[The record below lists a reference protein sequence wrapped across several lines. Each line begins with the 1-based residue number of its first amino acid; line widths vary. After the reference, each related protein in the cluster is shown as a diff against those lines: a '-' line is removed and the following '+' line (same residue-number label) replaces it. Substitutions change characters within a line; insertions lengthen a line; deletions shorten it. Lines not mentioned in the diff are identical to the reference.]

1 MAARRVSVSFWPYG
15 FTSADRAV
23 LAGLAASV
31 KTITTTL
38 GKIMSQDADIAAT
51 AADIETDVTALKASM
66 ASSAALIASLQ
77 AEIAA
82 GATVVSD
89 ATMAALA
96 QAKADLD
103 AVATPPAA

>member
-1 MAARRVSVSFWPYG
+1 VTVNFWPLG
-15 FTSADRAV
+15 FTSADRA
-23 LAGLAASV
+23 LMYRIAASLDD
-31 KTITTTL
+31 ITQRL
-38 GKIMSQDADIAAT
+38 EAIMSEDATIAAT
-51 AADIETDVTALKASM
+51 AADIEADVTALKASM

-96 QAKADLD
+96 QAQADLD
-103 AVATPPAA
+103 AIAAPPAA

>member
-1 MAARRVSVSFWPYG
+1 MAWNP
-15 FTSADRAV
+15 FTV
-23 LAGLAASV
+23 LADIQRTVHAINTKAD
-31 KTITTTL
+31 
-38 GKIMSQDADIAAT
+38 KIMSQDATIAAT
-51 AADIETDVTALKASM
+51 AAGIEADVTALKTAM

-96 QAKADLD
+96 QAKTDLD
-103 AVATPPAA
+103 AVAAPPAAG

>member
-1 MAARRVSVSFWPYG
+1 VNFWPVG

-23 LAGLAASV
+23 LNQLAASV

-38 GKIMSQDADIAAT
+38 GRIVSEDATIAAT
-51 AADIETDVTALKASM
+51 AADIETDVTALKASE

-82 GATVVSD
+82 GTTSVSQ
-89 ATMAALA
+89 ATMDALA
-96 QAKADLD
+96 KAQADLD
-103 AVATPPAA
+103 AVAAPPAA

>member
-1 MAARRVSVSFWPYG
+1 VSFWPYG

-23 LAGLAASV
+23 LNGLAASV
-31 KTITTTL
+31 KTITATL
-38 GKIMSQDADIAAT
+38 GKIMSEDAAIAAT
-51 AADIETDVTALKASM
+51 AADIEADVTALKTSM

-82 GATVVSD
+82 GTASVSA

-96 QAKADLD
+96 QAKTDLD
-103 AVATPPAA
+103 AVAAPPAA

>member
-1 MAARRVSVSFWPYG
+1 MAGLTMSFWPYG

-23 LAGLAASV
+23 LNGLAATM
-31 KTITTTL
+31 KTVTTTL
-38 GKIMSQDADIAAT
+38 GKIMSEDATIAAT
-51 AADIETDVTALKASM
+51 AADIEADVTALKTAM

-82 GATVVSD
+82 GTAAVSD

-96 QAKADLD
+96 QAKTDLD
-103 AVATPPAA
+103 AVAVPPAA

>member
-1 MAARRVSVSFWPYG
+1 MVNLWPLGY
-15 FTSADRAV
+15 TSADRA
-23 LAGLAASV
+23 LMYRIAASLDD
-31 KTITTTL
+31 ITQRL
-38 GKIMSQDADIAAT
+38 DAIMSEDATIAAT
-51 AADIETDVTALKASM
+51 AADIEADVTALRAAM

-96 QAKADLD
+96 QAKTDLD
-103 AVATPPAA
+103 AVAAPPAAS